1 MNLDALRKQLTEKL
15 AAVRA
20 ITEKAEATADEIG
33 QAETLLDEIDALQ
46 GQIKTLERAAAAQQ
60 QAAQPA
66 AHLNLPQTPGDAPKG
81 SGRQAPAQAQF
92 KNLWK
97 YDNVDEGDL
106 AFAISVLDEARRS
119 GRSRK
124 GASEDMR
131 RALAVRVAE
140 HKDPDRQYVEAKMAM
155 RRAGMSLKA
164 NELNQSTLAGY
175 GDEWV
180 GVTYSTQMWER
191 IRFDTPIV
199 GMIPTIEVPQGSE
212 SVVIPLDGAPP
223 TFYRIAQASA
233 QDSNPGPIT
242 RTVPTSRRATGQQT
256 LAVDKIGASTYY
268 TGEVEED
275 SFLPWAQE
283 LRRSIEQEGA
293 EVLESLVIDGDTET
307 GATTNIND
315 IGGTPAG
322 NEYWLAANG
331 FRKLAL
337 VTNTANAR
345 DGGTLA
351 VTDFLETVKLMGL
364 AGKNALDKDRVG
376 VIVDAWTHWKSLELD
391 EIKTR
396 DVLAAPTLENG
407 MLTNIYG
414 YNVYPTG
421 NMHRANQDATYGLKA
436 NAAGKIDLDT
446 ASNNTTGSILSV
458 RFDQWRLGWKRRI
471 TFETVRVPSADST
484 EIVAIMRVGLVYRD
498 TEAAAISYNIGL

>member
-1 MNLDALRKQLTEKL
+1 MDLEALRKKLQEKL

-20 ITEKAEATADEIG
+20 ITEKADASADEIK
-33 QAETLLDEIDALQ
+33 QAETLLDEIDDLS
-46 GQIKTLERAAAAQQ
+46 GQIKTLERAARAQQ
-60 QAAQPA
+60 QADQPSG
-66 AHLNLPQTPGDAPKG
+66 NLPLPQGGQGGDAP
-81 SGRQAPAQAQF
+81 AVAQF

-106 AFAISVLDEARRS
+106 AFAIGVLDEARRS

-124 GASEDMR
+124 GVSEDAR

-140 HKDPDRQYVEAKMAM
+140 AKDPDGKFIQTKMAM
-155 RRAGMSLKA
+155 QRAGMTLKA

-175 GDEWV
+175 GDEWI
-180 GVTYSTQMWER
+180 GVTYSNQLWER

-199 GMIPTIEVPQGSE
+199 GQIPTLEVPAGSE

-223 TFYRIAQASA
+223 TFYRVAQASA

-242 RTVPTSRRATGQQT
+242 RTVPTSKKATGQQV
-256 LAVDKIGASTYY
+256 LSVDKIGASTYY
-268 TGEVEED
+268 TGELEED
-275 SFLPWAQE
+275 SFINWARE

-293 EVLESLVIDGDTET
+293 EVLESLAIDGDTAT

-315 IGGTPAG
+315 IAGTPAG

-337 VTNTANAR
+337 VTNPANAR

-351 VTDFLETVKLMGL
+351 VEDFLETVKLMGL
-364 AGKNALDKDRVG
+364 AGKNALAKDRVAF
-376 VIVDAWTHWKSLELD
+376 IVDAWTHWAALELE

-396 DVLAAPTLENG
+396 DVFSRPTLENG
-407 MLTNIYG
+407 MLANIFG

-436 NAAGKIDLDT
+436 NTAGKIDLDT

-484 EIVAIMRVGLVYRD
+484 EIVALMRVGLVYRD
-498 TEAAAISYNIGL
+498 QEAAAISYNLTQS